1 MRTAV
6 QFSGGKDSLAV
17 LHLMRGRFD
26 SDTTVYFGDT
36 GIAYPHIARFVA
48 ATCAAFG
55 LRLKVVKPT
64 VSALAFHAKQGLPAD
79 IVPVECSAEMQP
91 YLSSRREPL
100 LQSGL
105 SCCSALLWRPLQEAL
120 LADGVRVVYRGSK
133 KCDGQVGV
141 ADGFVDAHGIIYRSP
156 LWDWSEKD
164 VFDYL
169 KAAGAELPAHYAQV
183 NSSFD
188 CYACT
193 AWLNHTGVAD
203 RLAWTREAYP
213 ELWPE
218 IETRLRRV
226 REALDRER
234 AGIDAALN
242 LAGTGSAHRSSRT
255 S

>member
-17 LHLMRGRFD
+17 LHLMRDRFD

-36 GIAYPHIARFVA
+36 GIVYPHIARFVA
-48 ATCAAFG
+48 ATCAALG
-55 LRLKVVKPT
+55 LRLKVVKPA

-79 IVPVECSAEMQP
+79 IVPVERSAEMQP
-91 YLSSRREPL
+91 YLPSRREPL

-120 LADGVRVVYRGSK
+120 QADGVRVVYRGSK

-141 ADGFVDAHGIIYRSP
+141 ADGFVHAHGITYHSP

-169 KAAGAELPAHYAQV
+169 KQVGIELPAHYAEV

-203 RLAWTREAYP
+203 RLKWTKDHYP
-213 ELWPE
+213 DLWPG
-218 IETRLRRV
+218 IEARLRAV
-226 REALDRER
+226 GAAINAELSLLDDVLR
-234 AGIDAALN
+234 
-242 LAGTGSAHRSSRT
+242 RT
-255 S
+255 L